1 MRAVISRSLTIGLA
15 FAVFWVG
22 EVSLAQDGN
31 EKNPWPTIPSQPLGP
46 WYADSLKSGSGLQ
59 QTGAECPPLQTACT
73 DGSPGRCATGHEGCG
88 GCAADAGFYAGAEF
102 LLLRTHFSQ
111 AYAFAQVAQT
121 QTPPIVRNVNAVVLP
136 FDYDPSFRVFVGY
149 SMGDNA
155 GDFRFTYWHFRT
167 DANKGEQVGSQA
179 GVSEFV
185 VDPLGA
191 MAQTGDFITAHASV
205 ETNVYDLDFQLPILA
220 GNCRWA
226 ITGSIGVRIADIDQ
240 KYSDPI
246 TTATGAAVTTGFF
259 TASFVGAGPRL
270 GLEARRYFGEAGRLS
285 IFAKTSGS
293 LLVGEYDF
301 TAGAALPIF
310 AANQSTHLTR
320 TIPVAEMELGASWR
334 PWRPLTLSAGW
345 LFQAWFDLGASGG
358 QFGGIY
364 VPVDTANIMSFDGL
378 VLRAELA
385 F

>member
-1 MRAVISRSLTIGLA
+1 MRAVISRSLAIGLA
-15 FAVFWVG
+15 FAAFWAG
-22 EVSLAQDGN
+22 EISFAQDGN
-31 EKNPWPTIPSQPLGP
+31 ENNPWPSIPSQPLGP
-46 WYADSLKSGSGLQ
+46 VSAEVFKRGPGLQ
-59 QTGAECPPLQTACT
+59 QAGVESAPLPNACT
-73 DGSPGRCATGHEGCG
+73 DCSPDRCAKGHDACG
-88 GCAADAGFYAGAEF
+88 GADSGFYAGAEF
-102 LLLRTHFSQ
+102 LLLRARFSQ
-111 AYAFAQVAQT
+111 AYAFAQVAQAVA
-121 QTPPIVRNVNAVVLP
+121 PPFVRNVNAVSLP

-149 SMGDNA
+149 AMGDNA

-167 DANKGEQVGSQA
+167 DADKAEQA
-179 GVSEFV
+179 GTLAGFSEFF
-185 VDPLGA
+185 VDPLG
-191 MAQTGDFITAHASV
+191 QTGQLATAHVSV
-205 ETNVYDLDFQLPILA
+205 EMNIYDLDFEIPILA
-220 GNCRWA
+220 RSCWA

-240 KYSDPI
+240 KYSDTIQQVVGGPVS
-246 TTATGAAVTTGFF
+246 TGSF

-270 GLEARRYFGEAGRLS
+270 GLEARRYFGDAGRFSL
-285 IFAKTSGS
+285 FAKTHGS

-301 TAGAALPIF
+301 TAGAVLPGF

-378 VLRAELA
+378 VLRAELS